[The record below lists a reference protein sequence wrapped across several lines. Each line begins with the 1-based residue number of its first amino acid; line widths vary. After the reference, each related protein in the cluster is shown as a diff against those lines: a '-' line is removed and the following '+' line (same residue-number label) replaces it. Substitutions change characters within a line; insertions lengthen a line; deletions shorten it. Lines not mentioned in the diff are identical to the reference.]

1 MKLNL
6 PPKARASLY
15 VATVVLTPVVVYLKA
30 RNYIGDLELTL
41 WSAEVMA
48 IGALAAF
55 NTNVEE

>member
-6 PPKARASLY
+6 PPKVRAGLY

-30 RNYIGDLELTL
+30 KNYIGDLELTL